1 MNLDSIG
8 IVAEVIGAFAVVVSL
23 LYVATQI
30 KQSNRQGASESGFAL
45 VAELNRFLELIL
57 AEPEVA
63 NLLAKLKSGEALT
76 PQEEIRAEALAERLI
91 NNWWSAEMSHRSG
104 IMDRDT
110 YDDIVDEAK
119 RWLGNYPAL
128 RRYFQEVLKHYRVA
142 ANMSVFAP
150 IFEND

>member
-1 MNLDSIG
+1 MSLNSIG
-8 IVAEVIGAFAVVVSL
+8 IFAEVIGAIAVIVSL
-23 LYVATQI
+23 LYVAAQI

-45 VAELNRFLELIL
+45 IAELNRFLEFIL

-63 NLLAKLKSGEALT
+63 NLLVKLKSEEALT

-104 IMDRDT
+104 IMDKDT

-128 RRYFQEVLKHYRVA
+128 RKYFQEVLKHYRVA
-142 ANMSVFAP
+142 ASMRVFAP
-150 IFEND
+150 VFGDD